1 MGSSFVICDQE
12 EGYAAALAAFLMQK
26 KELAFQIRIC
36 TDADQAEEMEKD
48 RPADILVITDACP
61 RARRKKFHAGNIFVL
76 TESEHT
82 EVNPGE
88 TPLYRYQSGETLLG
102 EILQNCGQEL
112 RTAGEI
118 FLQKK
123 KQSMRVIGVYSPVH
137 RTGKTSYALQI
148 GQKIGVSAHTLYLNM
163 ELYGGVGGHFPE
175 EGSTIADA
183 LYYSRMEG
191 KDLGWMLTGM
201 VSHMG
206 PLDYLLPARVSED
219 IKTVPAKDWEQLL
232 RQILTEGMYEAVI
245 LDLDEGIQGVYGL
258 LRMCTEIHVPVLQDR
273 IGTSKMLQFQEE
285 LHLLGYD
292 DVRKKLQKEESLR

>member
-1 MGSSFVICDQE
+1 M
-12 EGYAAALAAFLMQK
+12 LLRWTAFLMQK

-163 ELYGGVGGHFPE
+163 ELYGGGWRTFSRRREYYRRCVVLFQDGG
-175 EGSTIADA
+175 EGSGLDADRDGQTYGA
-183 LYYSRMEG
+183 FGLSAA
-191 KDLGWMLTGM
+191 
-201 VSHMG
+201 
-206 PLDYLLPARVSED
+206 ARVSED

-245 LDLDEGIQGVYGL
+245 LDLDDGGYRVYTDCSGCVQ
-258 LRMCTEIHVPVLQDR
+258 RFMCRCSR
-273 IGTSKMLQFQEE
+273 IGSE
-285 LHLLGYD
+285 LLKCSSLKKSCICLD
-292 DVRKKLQKEESLR
+292 MMMSERSFRKKESLR

>member
-123 KQSMRVIGVYSPVH
+123 KQSVRMIGVYSPVH
-137 RTGKTSYALQI
+137 RTGKTSYSSI
-148 GQKIGVSAHTLYLNM
+148 IS
-163 ELYGGVGGHFPE
+163 F
-175 EGSTIADA
+175 
-183 LYYSRMEG
+183 
-191 KDLGWMLTGM
+191 
-201 VSHMG
+201 
-206 PLDYLLPARVSED
+206 
-219 IKTVPAKDWEQLL
+219 
-232 RQILTEGMYEAVI
+232 
-245 LDLDEGIQGVYGL
+245 
-258 LRMCTEIHVPVLQDR
+258 
-273 IGTSKMLQFQEE
+273 
-285 LHLLGYD
+285 
-292 DVRKKLQKEESLR
+292 

>member
-1 MGSSFVICDQE
+1 M
-12 EGYAAALAAFLMQK
+12 
-26 KELAFQIRIC
+26 
-36 TDADQAEEMEKD
+36 
-48 RPADILVITDACP
+48 ITDACP

-118 FLQKK
+118 SAEKEAKCEGDRCLFPGPPY
-123 KQSMRVIGVYSPVH
+123 R
-137 RTGKTSYALQI
+137 KTSYALQM

-175 EGSTIADA
+175 EGSTMQMRCTIPGWRGRIWLDADRDGSA
-183 LYYSRMEG
+183 I
-191 KDLGWMLTGM
+191 W
-201 VSHMG
+201 G
-206 PLDYLLPARVSED
+206 PFGLSAAGQGIWRILRQS
-219 IKTVPAKDWEQLL
+219 PAKDWEQLL

-245 LDLDEGIQGVYGL
+245 LDLDEGIQVYTDCSGCVQ
-258 LRMCTEIHVPVLQDR
+258 RFMCRCSR
-273 IGTSKMLQFQEE
+273 IGSE
-285 LHLLGYD
+285 LLKCSSLKKSCICLDMMMSERSFKKRRACD
-292 DVRKKLQKEESLR
+292 DPGRTASCQDHGRA